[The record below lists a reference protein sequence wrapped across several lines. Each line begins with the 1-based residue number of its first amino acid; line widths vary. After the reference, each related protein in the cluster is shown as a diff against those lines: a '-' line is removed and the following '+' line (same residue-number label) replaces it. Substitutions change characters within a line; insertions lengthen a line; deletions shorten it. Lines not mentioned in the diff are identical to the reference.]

1 MAKISPVSIKYMV
14 FANFKAEG
22 PLEKPDVIGAIFG
35 QTEGLL
41 GSDLEMRELQKEGK
55 IGRIEVELNTVD
67 GRTVGEIKVPSA
79 LDKSETTIIAAALET
94 IERVGPTDT
103 KITIDEIEDVRGS
116 KRDFI
121 LERAKKLM
129 EKLGDGGNDMDDAI
143 IKHVIDY
150 FKEKENID
158 LEDDKRE
165 IKVSSLEHFDDAM
178 QLATAIRNVKQNV
191 NYCSICCNIGETDPC
206 HICKDHRRDHKKVC
220 VVEQPKD
227 LFTIEKAGFYEGVYH
242 VLFGHIDPLENVE
255 PEDINIDKLVDRAR
269 NNGIQEVIIAT
280 NPNLEGD
287 VTAMYILEQLEPL
300 GVKVTQLARGMPSG
314 SYLEYANSAVIAD
327 AIHGRKSIQK
337 D

>member
-1 MAKISPVSIKYMV
+1 ML
-14 FANFKAEG
+14 N
-22 PLEKPDVIGAIFG
+22 L
-35 QTEGLL
+35 
-41 GSDLEMRELQKEGK
+41 MRELGRMPGVGQK
-55 IGRIEVELNTVD
+55 
-67 GRTVGEIKVPSA
+67 SA
-79 LDKSETTIIAAALET
+79 ERLAHYVLAL
-94 IERVGPTDT
+94 P
-103 KITIDEIEDVRGS
+103 
-116 KRDFI
+116 
-121 LERAKKLM
+121 
-129 EKLGDGGNDMDDAI
+129 
-143 IKHVIDY
+143 H
-150 FKEKENID
+150 
-158 LEDDKRE
+158 
-165 IKVSSLEHFDDAM
+165 DDAM
-178 QLATAIRNVKQNV
+178 QLATAIQNVKQNV
-191 NYCSICCNIGETDPC
+191 SHCSICCNIGETDPC

-242 VLFGHIDPLENVE
+242 VLFGHIDPLENVD

>member
-1 MAKISPVSIKYMV
+1 MKSYPESML
-14 FANFKAEG
+14 N
-22 PLEKPDVIGAIFG
+22 L
-35 QTEGLL
+35 
-41 GSDLEMRELQKEGK
+41 MRELGRMPGIGQKSAE
-55 IGRIEVELNTVD
+55 RLAHYVLEL
-67 GRTVGEIKVPSA
+67 PH
-79 LDKSETTIIAAALET
+79 
-94 IERVGPTDT
+94 
-103 KITIDEIEDVRGS
+103 DE
-116 KRDFI
+116 
-121 LERAKKLM
+121 
-129 EKLGDGGNDMDDAI
+129 
-143 IKHVIDY
+143 
-150 FKEKENID
+150 
-158 LEDDKRE
+158 
-165 IKVSSLEHFDDAM
+165 AM
-178 QLATAIRNVKQNV
+178 QLATAIRNVKQKV
-191 NYCSICCNIGETDPC
+191 NHCSICCNIGETDPC
-206 HICKDHRRDHKKVC
+206 HICADHRRDHKKVC

-300 GVKVTQLARGMPSG
+300 GVKVTQLARGVPSG

>member
-1 MAKISPVSIKYMV
+1 ML
-14 FANFKAEG
+14 N
-22 PLEKPDVIGAIFG
+22 L
-35 QTEGLL
+35 
-41 GSDLEMRELQKEGK
+41 MRELGRMPGVGQK
-55 IGRIEVELNTVD
+55 
-67 GRTVGEIKVPSA
+67 SA
-79 LDKSETTIIAAALET
+79 ERLAHYVLAL
-94 IERVGPTDT
+94 P
-103 KITIDEIEDVRGS
+103 
-116 KRDFI
+116 
-121 LERAKKLM
+121 
-129 EKLGDGGNDMDDAI
+129 
-143 IKHVIDY
+143 H
-150 FKEKENID
+150 
-158 LEDDKRE
+158 
-165 IKVSSLEHFDDAM
+165 DDAM
-178 QLATAIRNVKQNV
+178 QLATAIQNVKQNV
-191 NYCSICCNIGETDPC
+191 SHCSICCNIGETDPC

-280 NPNLEGD
+280 NPNMEGD

>member
-1 MAKISPVSIKYMV
+1 ML
-14 FANFKAEG
+14 N
-22 PLEKPDVIGAIFG
+22 L
-35 QTEGLL
+35 
-41 GSDLEMRELQKEGK
+41 MRELGRMPGVGQK
-55 IGRIEVELNTVD
+55 
-67 GRTVGEIKVPSA
+67 SA
-79 LDKSETTIIAAALET
+79 ERLAHYVLAL
-94 IERVGPTDT
+94 P
-103 KITIDEIEDVRGS
+103 
-116 KRDFI
+116 
-121 LERAKKLM
+121 
-129 EKLGDGGNDMDDAI
+129 
-143 IKHVIDY
+143 H
-150 FKEKENID
+150 
-158 LEDDKRE
+158 
-165 IKVSSLEHFDDAM
+165 DDAM
-178 QLATAIRNVKQNV
+178 QLATAIQNVKQNV
-191 NYCSICCNIGETDPC
+191 NHCSICCNIGETDPC

-287 VTAMYILEQLEPL
+287 VTAMYILERLEPL

>member
-1 MAKISPVSIKYMV
+1 MKSYPESML
-14 FANFKAEG
+14 N
-22 PLEKPDVIGAIFG
+22 L
-35 QTEGLL
+35 
-41 GSDLEMRELQKEGK
+41 MRELGRMPGVGQKSAE
-55 IGRIEVELNTVD
+55 RLAHYVLEL
-67 GRTVGEIKVPSA
+67 PH
-79 LDKSETTIIAAALET
+79 
-94 IERVGPTDT
+94 
-103 KITIDEIEDVRGS
+103 DE
-116 KRDFI
+116 
-121 LERAKKLM
+121 
-129 EKLGDGGNDMDDAI
+129 
-143 IKHVIDY
+143 
-150 FKEKENID
+150 
-158 LEDDKRE
+158 
-165 IKVSSLEHFDDAM
+165 AM

-206 HICKDHRRDHKKVC
+206 HICADHRRDHKKVC

-227 LFTIEKAGFYEGVYH
+227 LFIIEKAGFYEGVYH

-280 NPNLEGD
+280 NPNMEGD

>member
-1 MAKISPVSIKYMV
+1 ML
-14 FANFKAEG
+14 N
-22 PLEKPDVIGAIFG
+22 L
-35 QTEGLL
+35 
-41 GSDLEMRELQKEGK
+41 MRELGRMPGVGQK
-55 IGRIEVELNTVD
+55 
-67 GRTVGEIKVPSA
+67 SA
-79 LDKSETTIIAAALET
+79 ERLAHYVLAL
-94 IERVGPTDT
+94 P
-103 KITIDEIEDVRGS
+103 
-116 KRDFI
+116 
-121 LERAKKLM
+121 
-129 EKLGDGGNDMDDAI
+129 
-143 IKHVIDY
+143 H
-150 FKEKENID
+150 
-158 LEDDKRE
+158 
-165 IKVSSLEHFDDAM
+165 DDAM
-178 QLATAIRNVKQNV
+178 QLATAIQNVKQNV
-191 NYCSICCNIGETDPC
+191 SHCSICCNIGETDPC

-269 NNGIQEVIIAT
+269 NTGIQEVIIAT

-287 VTAMYILEQLEPL
+287 VTAMYILERLEPL

>member
-1 MAKISPVSIKYMV
+1 MKSYPKSML
-14 FANFKAEG
+14 N
-22 PLEKPDVIGAIFG
+22 L
-35 QTEGLL
+35 
-41 GSDLEMRELQKEGK
+41 MRELGRMPGIGQK
-55 IGRIEVELNTVD
+55 
-67 GRTVGEIKVPSA
+67 SA
-79 LDKSETTIIAAALET
+79 ERLAHYVLAL
-94 IERVGPTDT
+94 P
-103 KITIDEIEDVRGS
+103 
-116 KRDFI
+116 
-121 LERAKKLM
+121 
-129 EKLGDGGNDMDDAI
+129 
-143 IKHVIDY
+143 H
-150 FKEKENID
+150 
-158 LEDDKRE
+158 
-165 IKVSSLEHFDDAM
+165 DDAM
-178 QLATAIRNVKQNV
+178 QLATAIQNVKQNV
-191 NYCSICCNIGETDPC
+191 SHCSICCNIGETDPC

>member
-1 MAKISPVSIKYMV
+1 ML
-14 FANFKAEG
+14 N
-22 PLEKPDVIGAIFG
+22 L
-35 QTEGLL
+35 
-41 GSDLEMRELQKEGK
+41 MRELGRMPGVGQK
-55 IGRIEVELNTVD
+55 
-67 GRTVGEIKVPSA
+67 SA
-79 LDKSETTIIAAALET
+79 ERLAHYVLAL
-94 IERVGPTDT
+94 P
-103 KITIDEIEDVRGS
+103 
-116 KRDFI
+116 
-121 LERAKKLM
+121 
-129 EKLGDGGNDMDDAI
+129 
-143 IKHVIDY
+143 H
-150 FKEKENID
+150 
-158 LEDDKRE
+158 
-165 IKVSSLEHFDDAM
+165 DDAM
-178 QLATAIRNVKQNV
+178 QLATAIQNVKQNV
-191 NYCSICCNIGETDPC
+191 SHCSICCNIGETDPC

-300 GVKVTQLARGMPSG
+300 DVKVTQLARGMPSG

>member
-1 MAKISPVSIKYMV
+1 ML
-14 FANFKAEG
+14 N
-22 PLEKPDVIGAIFG
+22 L
-35 QTEGLL
+35 
-41 GSDLEMRELQKEGK
+41 MRELGRMPGVGQK
-55 IGRIEVELNTVD
+55 
-67 GRTVGEIKVPSA
+67 SA
-79 LDKSETTIIAAALET
+79 ERLAHYVLAL
-94 IERVGPTDT
+94 P
-103 KITIDEIEDVRGS
+103 
-116 KRDFI
+116 
-121 LERAKKLM
+121 
-129 EKLGDGGNDMDDAI
+129 
-143 IKHVIDY
+143 H
-150 FKEKENID
+150 
-158 LEDDKRE
+158 
-165 IKVSSLEHFDDAM
+165 DDAM
-178 QLATAIRNVKQNV
+178 QLATAIQNVKQNV
-191 NYCSICCNIGETDPC
+191 SHCSICCNIGETDPC

-242 VLFGHIDPLENVE
+242 VLFGHIDPLDNVE

>member
-1 MAKISPVSIKYMV
+1 ML
-14 FANFKAEG
+14 N
-22 PLEKPDVIGAIFG
+22 L
-35 QTEGLL
+35 
-41 GSDLEMRELQKEGK
+41 MRELGRMPGVGQK
-55 IGRIEVELNTVD
+55 
-67 GRTVGEIKVPSA
+67 SA
-79 LDKSETTIIAAALET
+79 ERLAHYVLAL
-94 IERVGPTDT
+94 P
-103 KITIDEIEDVRGS
+103 
-116 KRDFI
+116 
-121 LERAKKLM
+121 
-129 EKLGDGGNDMDDAI
+129 
-143 IKHVIDY
+143 H
-150 FKEKENID
+150 
-158 LEDDKRE
+158 
-165 IKVSSLEHFDDAM
+165 DDAM
-178 QLATAIRNVKQNV
+178 QLATAIQNVKQNV
-191 NYCSICCNIGETDPC
+191 SHCSICCNIGETDPC

>member
-1 MAKISPVSIKYMV
+1 MKSYPKSMLSLMRVLGRMPGIGQKS
-14 FANFKAEG
+14 AERLAHYILRL
-22 PLEKPDVIGAIFG
+22 PYDEVI
-35 QTEGLL
+35 
-41 GSDLEMRELQKEGK
+41 
-55 IGRIEVELNTVD
+55 
-67 GRTVGEIKVPSA
+67 
-79 LDKSETTIIAAALET
+79 
-94 IERVGPTDT
+94 
-103 KITIDEIEDVRGS
+103 
-116 KRDFI
+116 
-121 LERAKKLM
+121 
-129 EKLGDGGNDMDDAI
+129 
-143 IKHVIDY
+143 
-150 FKEKENID
+150 
-158 LEDDKRE
+158 
-165 IKVSSLEHFDDAM
+165 

-206 HICKDHRRDHKKVC
+206 HICGDHRRDHKKVC

>member
-1 MAKISPVSIKYMV
+1 ML
-14 FANFKAEG
+14 N
-22 PLEKPDVIGAIFG
+22 L
-35 QTEGLL
+35 
-41 GSDLEMRELQKEGK
+41 MRELGRMPGVGQK
-55 IGRIEVELNTVD
+55 
-67 GRTVGEIKVPSA
+67 SA
-79 LDKSETTIIAAALET
+79 ERLAHYVLAL
-94 IERVGPTDT
+94 P
-103 KITIDEIEDVRGS
+103 
-116 KRDFI
+116 
-121 LERAKKLM
+121 
-129 EKLGDGGNDMDDAI
+129 
-143 IKHVIDY
+143 H
-150 FKEKENID
+150 
-158 LEDDKRE
+158 
-165 IKVSSLEHFDDAM
+165 DDAM
-178 QLATAIRNVKQNV
+178 QLATAIQNVKQNV
-191 NYCSICCNIGETDPC
+191 SHCSICCNIGETDPC

-287 VTAMYILEQLEPL
+287 VTAMYILERLEPL

>member
-1 MAKISPVSIKYMV
+1 ML
-14 FANFKAEG
+14 N
-22 PLEKPDVIGAIFG
+22 L
-35 QTEGLL
+35 
-41 GSDLEMRELQKEGK
+41 MRELGRMPGVGQK
-55 IGRIEVELNTVD
+55 
-67 GRTVGEIKVPSA
+67 SA
-79 LDKSETTIIAAALET
+79 ERLAHYVLAL
-94 IERVGPTDT
+94 P
-103 KITIDEIEDVRGS
+103 
-116 KRDFI
+116 
-121 LERAKKLM
+121 
-129 EKLGDGGNDMDDAI
+129 
-143 IKHVIDY
+143 H
-150 FKEKENID
+150 
-158 LEDDKRE
+158 
-165 IKVSSLEHFDDAM
+165 DDAM
-178 QLATAIRNVKQNV
+178 QLATAIQNVKQNV
-191 NYCSICCNIGETDPC
+191 SHCSICCNIGETDPC
-206 HICKDHRRDHKKVC
+206 HICKDHRRDHKTVC

-242 VLFGHIDPLENVE
+242 VLLGHIDPLENVE

>member
-1 MAKISPVSIKYMV
+1 ML
-14 FANFKAEG
+14 N
-22 PLEKPDVIGAIFG
+22 L
-35 QTEGLL
+35 
-41 GSDLEMRELQKEGK
+41 MRELGRMPGVGQK
-55 IGRIEVELNTVD
+55 
-67 GRTVGEIKVPSA
+67 SA
-79 LDKSETTIIAAALET
+79 
-94 IERVGPTDT
+94 ERLAHYVLQLPH
-103 KITIDEIEDVRGS
+103 DE
-116 KRDFI
+116 
-121 LERAKKLM
+121 
-129 EKLGDGGNDMDDAI
+129 
-143 IKHVIDY
+143 
-150 FKEKENID
+150 
-158 LEDDKRE
+158 
-165 IKVSSLEHFDDAM
+165 AM

-206 HICKDHRRDHKKVC
+206 HICEDHRRDHKKVC

-242 VLFGHIDPLENVE
+242 VLFGHIDPLENVD

-300 GVKVTQLARGMPSG
+300 GVRVTQLARGMPSG

-337 D
+337 V

>member
-1 MAKISPVSIKYMV
+1 MKSYPESML
-14 FANFKAEG
+14 N
-22 PLEKPDVIGAIFG
+22 L
-35 QTEGLL
+35 
-41 GSDLEMRELQKEGK
+41 MRELGRMPGVGQK
-55 IGRIEVELNTVD
+55 
-67 GRTVGEIKVPSA
+67 SA
-79 LDKSETTIIAAALET
+79 ERLAHYVLAL
-94 IERVGPTDT
+94 P
-103 KITIDEIEDVRGS
+103 
-116 KRDFI
+116 
-121 LERAKKLM
+121 
-129 EKLGDGGNDMDDAI
+129 
-143 IKHVIDY
+143 H
-150 FKEKENID
+150 
-158 LEDDKRE
+158 
-165 IKVSSLEHFDDAM
+165 DDAM
-178 QLATAIRNVKQNV
+178 QLATAIQNVKQNV
-191 NYCSICCNIGETDPC
+191 SHCSICCNIGETDPC

-242 VLFGHIDPLENVE
+242 VLFGHIDPLDNVE

-327 AIHGRKSIQK
+327 EIHGRKSIQK

>member
-1 MAKISPVSIKYMV
+1 MKSYPESML
-14 FANFKAEG
+14 N
-22 PLEKPDVIGAIFG
+22 L
-35 QTEGLL
+35 
-41 GSDLEMRELQKEGK
+41 MRELGRMPGVGQKSAE
-55 IGRIEVELNTVD
+55 RLAHYVLEL
-67 GRTVGEIKVPSA
+67 PH
-79 LDKSETTIIAAALET
+79 
-94 IERVGPTDT
+94 
-103 KITIDEIEDVRGS
+103 DE
-116 KRDFI
+116 
-121 LERAKKLM
+121 
-129 EKLGDGGNDMDDAI
+129 
-143 IKHVIDY
+143 
-150 FKEKENID
+150 
-158 LEDDKRE
+158 
-165 IKVSSLEHFDDAM
+165 AM

-191 NYCSICCNIGETDPC
+191 KHCSICCNIGETDPC
-206 HICKDHRRDHKKVC
+206 HICGDHRRDHKKVC

-242 VLFGHIDPLENVE
+242 VLFGHIDPLENVD

-287 VTAMYILEQLEPL
+287 VTAMYILERLEPL

>member
-1 MAKISPVSIKYMV
+1 
-14 FANFKAEG
+14 
-22 PLEKPDVIGAIFG
+22 
-35 QTEGLL
+35 
-41 GSDLEMRELQKEGK
+41 MRELGRMPGVGQK
-55 IGRIEVELNTVD
+55 
-67 GRTVGEIKVPSA
+67 SA
-79 LDKSETTIIAAALET
+79 ERLAHYVLAL
-94 IERVGPTDT
+94 P
-103 KITIDEIEDVRGS
+103 
-116 KRDFI
+116 
-121 LERAKKLM
+121 
-129 EKLGDGGNDMDDAI
+129 
-143 IKHVIDY
+143 H
-150 FKEKENID
+150 
-158 LEDDKRE
+158 
-165 IKVSSLEHFDDAM
+165 DDAM
-178 QLATAIRNVKQNV
+178 QLATAIQNVKQNV
-191 NYCSICCNIGETDPC
+191 SHCSICCNIGETDPC

>member
-1 MAKISPVSIKYMV
+1 MKSYPESML
-14 FANFKAEG
+14 N
-22 PLEKPDVIGAIFG
+22 L
-35 QTEGLL
+35 
-41 GSDLEMRELQKEGK
+41 MRELGRMPGVGQK
-55 IGRIEVELNTVD
+55 
-67 GRTVGEIKVPSA
+67 SA
-79 LDKSETTIIAAALET
+79 ERLAHYVLAL
-94 IERVGPTDT
+94 PH
-103 KITIDEIEDVRGS
+103 DE
-116 KRDFI
+116 
-121 LERAKKLM
+121 
-129 EKLGDGGNDMDDAI
+129 
-143 IKHVIDY
+143 
-150 FKEKENID
+150 
-158 LEDDKRE
+158 
-165 IKVSSLEHFDDAM
+165 AM

-206 HICKDHRRDHKKVC
+206 HICGDHRRDHKKVC

-255 PEDINIDKLVDRAR
+255 PKDINIDKLVDRAR

-287 VTAMYILEQLEPL
+287 VTAMYILERLEPL

>member
-1 MAKISPVSIKYMV
+1 ML
-14 FANFKAEG
+14 N
-22 PLEKPDVIGAIFG
+22 L
-35 QTEGLL
+35 
-41 GSDLEMRELQKEGK
+41 MRELGRMPGVGQK
-55 IGRIEVELNTVD
+55 
-67 GRTVGEIKVPSA
+67 SA
-79 LDKSETTIIAAALET
+79 ERLAHYVLAL
-94 IERVGPTDT
+94 P
-103 KITIDEIEDVRGS
+103 
-116 KRDFI
+116 
-121 LERAKKLM
+121 
-129 EKLGDGGNDMDDAI
+129 
-143 IKHVIDY
+143 H
-150 FKEKENID
+150 
-158 LEDDKRE
+158 
-165 IKVSSLEHFDDAM
+165 DDAM

-191 NYCSICCNIGETDPC
+191 NYCSVCCNIGETDPC

-227 LFTIEKAGFYEGVYH
+227 LFTIEKSGFYEGVYH
-242 VLFGHIDPLENVE
+242 VLSGHIDPLENVE

-280 NPNLEGD
+280 NPNMEGD

>member
-1 MAKISPVSIKYMV
+1 ML
-14 FANFKAEG
+14 N
-22 PLEKPDVIGAIFG
+22 L
-35 QTEGLL
+35 
-41 GSDLEMRELQKEGK
+41 MRELGRMPGVGQK
-55 IGRIEVELNTVD
+55 
-67 GRTVGEIKVPSA
+67 SA
-79 LDKSETTIIAAALET
+79 ERLAHYVLAL
-94 IERVGPTDT
+94 P
-103 KITIDEIEDVRGS
+103 
-116 KRDFI
+116 
-121 LERAKKLM
+121 
-129 EKLGDGGNDMDDAI
+129 
-143 IKHVIDY
+143 H
-150 FKEKENID
+150 
-158 LEDDKRE
+158 
-165 IKVSSLEHFDDAM
+165 DDAM

-191 NYCSICCNIGETDPC
+191 SHCSICCNIGETDPC

-287 VTAMYILEQLEPL
+287 VTAMYILERLEPL